1 MRLTKR
7 DIDHLRDE
15 FFTMLSDEERGEEGG
30 YDDVMTSV
38 GYVAVW
44 VDGDVTGP
52 AGLLGRFDD
61 DGDWTGVDDEDDAD
75 DGEE

>member
-1 MRLTKR
+1 MPRLTKR
-7 DIDHLRDE
+7 DIEHLRE
-15 FFTMLSDEERGEEGG
+15 ELFAMRSDQERGEEGG

-52 AGLLGRFDD
+52 GGLLGRFDD
-61 DGDWTGVDDEDDAD
+61 DGDWTGDDDDD

>member
-7 DIDHLRDE
+7 DIHHLREELDA
-15 FFTMLSDEERGEEGG
+15 MRSDEERGEEGG

-61 DGDWTGVDDEDDAD
+61 DGDWTGVEAD

>member
-1 MRLTKR
+1 MPRLTKR
-7 DIDHLRDE
+7 DIEHLRDVLDA
-15 FFTMLSDEERGEEGG
+15 MRSDQERGEEGG

-52 AGLLGRFDD
+52 GGLLGRFDD
-61 DGDWTGVDDEDDAD
+61 DGDWTGDDDDD

>member
-1 MRLTKR
+1 MPRLTKR
-7 DIDHLRDE
+7 DIEHLRDVLDA
-15 FFTMLSDEERGEEGG
+15 MRSDQERGEEGG

-52 AGLLGRFDD
+52 GGLLGRFDD
-61 DGDWTGVDDEDDAD
+61 DGDWTGD
-75 DGEE
+75 DGDDSEE

>member
-1 MRLTKR
+1 MPRLTKC
-7 DIDHLRDE
+7 DIEHLRDVLDA
-15 FFTMLSDEERGEEGG
+15 MRSDEERGEEVG

-52 AGLLGRFDD
+52 SGLLGRFDD
-61 DGDWTGVDDEDDAD
+61 DGNWTGIVDDGD

>member
-1 MRLTKR
+1 MTRLTKR
-7 DIDHLRDE
+7 DINHLREELDA
-15 FFTMLSDEERGEEGG
+15 MRSDEACDGEEGG

-52 AGLLGRFDD
+52 GGLLGSFDD
-61 DGDWTGVDDEDDAD
+61 DGDWTGVDDEDD
-75 DGEE
+75 GEE

>member
-1 MRLTKR
+1 MKLTKR
-7 DIDHLRDE
+7 DISHLRDE
-15 FFTMLSDEERGEEGG
+15 LRAMRSDEERGTENG

-52 AGLLGRFDD
+52 TGRLGRFDD
-61 DGDWTGVDDEDDAD
+61 DLDWSAETDDED
-75 DGEE
+75 GEE

>member
-1 MRLTKR
+1 MPRLTKR
-7 DIDHLRDE
+7 DIEHLRDVLDA
-15 FFTMLSDEERGEEGG
+15 MRSDQERGEEGG

-52 AGLLGRFDD
+52 GGLLGRFDD
-61 DGDWTGVDDEDDAD
+61 DGDWTGDDDDDD

>member
-1 MRLTKR
+1 MTRLNKR
-7 DIDHLRDE
+7 DIDHLREE
-15 FFTMLSDEERGEEGG
+15 FFAMRSDEERGEEGG

-52 AGLLGRFDD
+52 TGLLGRFDD
-61 DGDWTGVDDEDDAD
+61 DGDWTGVDDDAD